1 MADWAGGHRPT
12 LPPSTPRLR
21 RLTVAAGDLPLTITY
36 PRRVSESHVTKP
48 LLTPRFARAVTFAG
62 AVHAN
67 QVRKGTDI
75 PYLAHLMAVAAL
87 VLEAGGDEDCA
98 IAAILHDAV
107 EDSVDGKAMTG
118 RIRKRFGERVSVIVT
133 GCSDAVA
140 VPGLPICWVWAV
152 ARARRKNAHADARSR
167 RSRRT
172 APPVPTVPQGE
183 IRSASRGARV
193 QRVRQPGHGSQGA
206 FRSWRVGEA
215 SQEGSNGVS

>member
-1 MADWAGGHRPT
+1 M
-12 LPPSTPRLR
+12 
-21 RLTVAAGDLPLTITY
+21 TY
-36 PRRVSESHVTKP
+36 PRRVSESHVTEP

-118 RIRKRFGERVSVIVT
+118 RIRKRFGERVSAIVA

-140 VPGLPICWVWAV
+140 VPGLPKSDWRPRKEAYLRRLKVEGDIGVLLVSACDKLHNVRAIVSDLAKSGQVVWSRFTVGKESQLWYYGSLSEVYKIRAKNFAGGEQLAPIANELAKVV
-152 ARARRKNAHADARSR
+152 AEMQSLANS
-167 RSRRT
+167 
-172 APPVPTVPQGE
+172 
-183 IRSASRGARV
+183 
-193 QRVRQPGHGSQGA
+193 
-206 FRSWRVGEA
+206 
-215 SQEGSNGVS
+215 